1 MIYAHIINNRV
12 VKEIEIN
19 TEIPPQKRNFYLPVE
34 ENIPDYDVDTQE
46 VVFTNYTIQSGKV
59 IKNYAVVDFPAVT
72 KKEIAYTKSID
83 AGYTIPNTN
92 ITLGINDY
100 DRLQFSHLLI
110 LLNELLSMNQV
121 SLDTVMKIQDK
132 DGKEHSLTVSQIKQ
146 AIAGAGMHYYGIWQ
160 TKESK

>member
-1 MIYAHIINNRV
+1 MIYANIIDSRV
-12 VKEIEIN
+12 VKEVEVN
-19 TEIPPQKRNFYLPVE
+19 TEIPPQKRSAYLPIE
-34 ENIPDYDVDTQE
+34 ENIPDYNVDTQE
-46 VVFTNYTIQSGKV
+46 VVFDRYEIQKDKV
-59 IKNYAVVDFPAVT
+59 IKHYSVVDFPAVM
-72 KKEIAYTKSID
+72 KKEIAYIKAID

-121 SLDTVMKIQDK
+121 TLDTVMKIQDK
-132 DGKEHSLTVSQIKQ
+132 DGREHSLTVAQIKQ

-160 TKESK
+160 TKESV